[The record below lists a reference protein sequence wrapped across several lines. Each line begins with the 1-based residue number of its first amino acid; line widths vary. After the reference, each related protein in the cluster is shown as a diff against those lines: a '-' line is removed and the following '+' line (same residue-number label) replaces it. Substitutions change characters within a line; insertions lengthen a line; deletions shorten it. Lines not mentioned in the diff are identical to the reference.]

1 MTFCLLSKRKLI
13 RIIQL
18 SLIILVIVLLFYMF
32 HYHKSIPSDYTKEI
46 HSTTSFLEMTVINL
60 QLSFEEIQEI
70 NNTIYKINKKEVVF
84 NKNQFGPLNLNDF
97 VIIVQVHDRLNYLKQ
112 LVGSLE
118 KAKGIENVLL
128 IFSHDVY
135 HQQINQFIKTIHFC
149 KVSSFDLF
157 S

>member
-18 SLIILVIVLLFYMF
+18 SLIILVIALLFYMF
-32 HYHKSIPSDYTKEI
+32 YYHKNISSNYSKEV
-46 HSTTSFLEMTVINL
+46 HSTTSLLEVTVINL

-70 NNTIYKINKKEVVF
+70 NNTIYKINKEEVVF
-84 NKNQFGPLNLNDF
+84 NKDQFGPLHLNHF
-97 VIIVQVHDRLNYLKQ
+97 VIIIQVHDRLNYLKQ
-112 LVGSLE
+112 LVESLE
-118 KAKGIENVLL
+118 RAKGIENVLL

-149 KVSSFDLF
+149 KVSSFYIF